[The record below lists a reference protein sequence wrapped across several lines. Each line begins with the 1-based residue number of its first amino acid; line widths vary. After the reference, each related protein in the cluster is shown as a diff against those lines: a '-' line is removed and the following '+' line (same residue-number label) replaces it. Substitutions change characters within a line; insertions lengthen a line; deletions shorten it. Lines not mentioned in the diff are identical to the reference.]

1 MNTTNEINQAVK
13 WVTRILEM
21 MLPLTY
27 SGLRIG
33 RGVGLGWGEG
43 TCTFGLGTRDGSLA
57 PGV

>member
-1 MNTTNEINQAVK
+1 MNTTNEINQPVK

-27 SGLRIG
+27 SGLRTG
-33 RGVGLGWGEG
+33 RGGEGEG
-43 TCTFGLGTRDGSLA
+43 TCTSGLGTRDGSLA